1 MSASDLAKLVWDVA
15 NGITAFAVVQGLVF
29 AYSCAKKEIG
39 DVLNRKALKLAVAAM
54 LALIGIVQCLAVWWC
69 GVNLCELDAGHCKLH
84 SEMTLGR
91 MLCVGGLLMFS
102 IIILYARQIFASK
115 PFDG

>member
-15 NGITAFAVVQGLVF
+15 NGITAFAVAQSLVF

-39 DVLNRKALKLAVAAM
+39 DVLNRKALKLAIAAM
-54 LALIGIVQCLAVWWC
+54 LALIAIVQCLAVWRC
-69 GVNLCELDAGHCKLH
+69 GVNLCELDPGHCELH
-84 SEMTLGR
+84 SEVTFGR
-91 MLCVGGLLMFS
+91 MLCVGGLLAFS
-102 IIILYARQIFASK
+102 IIILYARQLFAGK